1 MPSLPRVCLF
11 TSFHPDLGGGGSAC
25 LQSVILR
32 FTRVEVRWL
41 FLGVSD
47 AVFPNTRRIGAPLF
61 GGQFLMDMLTAPWLW
76 SGWQSRKL
84 RRMVDAIAEE
94 DADAF
99 WCVAM
104 NEGILVGN
112 ALMDHRRVPMHVSVQ
127 DDQAEAI
134 CRRSRRYRWLES
146 LALRAWL
153 RLLHSAGSVDVISSG
168 MQRYYQR
175 QRQLD
180 TFVFHPH
187 VPALL
192 PPPGP
197 LDDSELHVGHLGT
210 LYSETEI
217 IAFMQGAGVAA
228 RQLGRRLRLTFIGGN
243 RINPARHASLLPPD
257 ARIEISPSLGET
269 EALHRLSSCHLLYAL
284 YPFEERCRVF
294 RMTSLP
300 TKLSSYIQ
308 IQRPVFAHT
317 PEDSTL
323 AEMVIQHRIGGVCD
337 SLDPTVIGGSILS
350 ILQHVPE
357 RDAFEK
363 MRIAEYG
370 EQHVTRLED
379 ALLALA
385 SSPTTPAGARITA

>member
-94 DADAF
+94 DADSF

-134 CRRSRRYRWLES
+134 CRRSRRYRLLEP
-146 LALRAWL
+146 LALRAWS
-153 RLLHSAGSVDVISSG
+153 RHLHRASGVDVISDG
-168 MQRYYQR
+168 MRDYYR
-175 QRQLD
+175 EHRGLD
-180 TFVFHPH
+180 SFVFHPH
-187 VPALL
+187 VPSL
-192 PPPGP
+192 PK
-197 LDDSELHVGHLGT
+197 LDGVPNDCELHVGHLGT
-210 LYSETEI
+210 LYSEVEMRR
-217 IAFMQGAGVAA
+217 FMEGAGLAA
-228 RQLGRRLRLTFIGGN
+228 RFLGRRLRLTFIGGN

-323 AEMVIQHRIGGVCD
+323 AEMVNQHRIGGVCD
-337 SLDPTVIGGSILS
+337 SLDPTVIGGSILR
-350 ILQHVPE
+350 ILQHLPE

-363 MRIAEYG
+363 MRIVEYG
-370 EQHVTRLED
+370 DQHVTRLED

-385 SSPTTPAGARITA
+385 SSQTAHAGARIAP

>member
-1 MPSLPRVCLF
+1 MSGLPRVCLF

-25 LQSVILR
+25 LQSVIPH

-41 FLGVSD
+41 YLGESD
-47 AVFPNTRRIGAPLF
+47 AAFPNTRRVGAPLF
-61 GGQFLMDMLTAPWLW
+61 GGRFMTDMLRAPFLW
-76 SGWQSRKL
+76 SGWQSSGL
-84 RRMVDAIAEE
+84 RHIVNALAGER
-94 DADAF
+94 ADAF
-99 WCVAM
+99 WFVAM
-104 NEGILVGN
+104 NEGILAGN
-112 ALMDHRRVPMHVSVQ
+112 ALMDHCRVPLHVSVQ

-134 CRRSRRYRWLES
+134 CRRSRRYRWLEAK
-146 LALRAWL
+146 ALRAWR
-153 RLLHSAGSVDVISSG
+153 RLMNRSGSVDVISSG
-168 MQRYYQR
+168 MRRHYQE

-180 TFVFHPH
+180 SFVFHPH

-197 LDDSELHVGHLGT
+197 LDDSELHMGHLGT
-210 LYSETEI
+210 LYSEAEVL
-217 IAFMQGAGVAA
+217 AFMQGAGVAA

-257 ARIEISPSLGET
+257 AIIQVSPSLEEG
-269 EALHRLSSCHLLYAL
+269 EALHRLSSCHLLYTM

-300 TKLSSYIQ
+300 TKLSSYIRL
-308 IQRPVFAHT
+308 QRPVFAHT

-323 AEMVIQHRIGGVCD
+323 AEMVKRHHIGGVCS
-337 SLDPTVIGGSILS
+337 SLDPAAIGGAILR
-350 ILQHVPE
+350 ILQHPPA

-370 EQHVTRLED
+370 EEHVSRLED

-385 SSPTTPAGARITA
+385 SHPSAVAGARIAA

>member
-1 MPSLPRVCLF
+1 MPSLPLVCLF

-61 GGQFLMDMLTAPWLW
+61 GGGFLTDMLTAPWLW

-84 RRMVDAIAEE
+84 RCMVDAIAEE
-94 DADAF
+94 EADAL
-99 WCVAM
+99 WLVAM

-112 ALMDHRRVPMHVSVQ
+112 ALMDRCRVPLHVSVQ

-146 LALRAWL
+146 VALGAWQ
-153 RLLHSAGSVDVISSG
+153 RLLRRTGSVDVISSG
-168 MQRYYQR
+168 MRRYYQE
-175 QRQLD
+175 QRHLD
-180 TFVFHPH
+180 SFVFHPH

-192 PPPGP
+192 HPPDA
-197 LDDSELHVGHLGT
+197 LADSELHVGHLGT
-210 LYSETEI
+210 LYSETEV
-217 IAFMQGAGVAA
+217 IAFMQGAGLAA
-228 RQLGRRLRLTFIGGN
+228 KQLGRRLRLTFIGGN
-243 RINPARHASLLPPD
+243 RINPARHANLLPPD
-257 ARIEISPSLGET
+257 ALIEVSPSLGEG
-269 EALHRLSSCHLLYAL
+269 EALQRLSSCHLLYAM

-317 PEDSTL
+317 PADSTL
-323 AEMVIQHRIGGVCD
+323 AEMVQQHRIGGVCD
-337 SLDPTVIGGSILS
+337 SLDPTVIGGSILR

-363 MRIAEYG
+363 MRSAEYG
-370 EQHVTRLED
+370 EEHVTRMED

-385 SSPTTPAGARITA
+385 SSRSALAGTRIAA